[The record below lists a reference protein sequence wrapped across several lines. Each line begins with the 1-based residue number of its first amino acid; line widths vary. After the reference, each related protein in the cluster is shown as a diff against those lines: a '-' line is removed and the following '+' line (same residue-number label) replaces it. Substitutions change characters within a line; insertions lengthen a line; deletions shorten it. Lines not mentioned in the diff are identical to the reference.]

1 MNESRFYLP
10 MQLKA
15 LLEPNIYKVV
25 DALFA
30 YQQNGEV
37 TYSSST
43 ARMLHMDEEIAD
55 RAVQTIINLNLLVQ
69 KPKKEQYYVFAINNK
84 VIEGYRS
91 MDWNDAKKS
100 DIINLADAVYFKQQ
114 QDDKKPAS
122 EQPNMEDMM
131 AQLAQLQQQIA
142 MMTSKGNKNDGL
154 PY

>member
-1 MNESRFYLP
+1 MNERFYLP
-10 MQLKA
+10 MQLKS
-15 LLEPNIYKVV
+15 LLEPNTYKVV

-43 ARMLHMDEEIAD
+43 ARMLHLDEEIAD
-55 RAVQTIINLNLLVQ
+55 RAVQTAINLNLLIQ

-84 VIEGYRS
+84 VIESYKV

-100 DIINLADAVYFKQQ
+100 DIINLADAVYFKQ
-114 QDDKKPAS
+114 DDKKPAS
-122 EQPNMEDMM
+122 VQPNQPNMEDMM

>member
-100 DIINLADAVYFKQQ
+100 DIISLADAVYFKQ